1 MTTVRRARLTAVARA
16 CPMIVGIGLV
26 LALLTGCGASDATTP
41 SAPGGQGGSSSSEAP
56 PGSEARTTSSP
67 TTPIAARSTADEAL
81 ARTATLGLSDFPRD
95 WEVDNDSDDSAA
107 QTHCQTLDRAQAAGR
122 AQAQSPK
129 YTSHTAYASSE
140 VLVFADAVTATHWFN
155 QLAGRATGECAGEQL
170 GRFVAETHGVTI
182 GQITTAGLA
191 LAPAGD
197 QDAAERLTIP
207 VSQNGVTIKA
217 FGNVVFVRIGRGIAV
232 IELVRVLSPFDARLG
247 TKLVTAA
254 ADRLANELKRAR

>member
-26 LALLTGCGASDATTP
+26 LAMLLTGCGASDATTP
-41 SAPGGQGGSSSSEAP
+41 SAPGGSSSSGAP
-56 PGSEARTTSSP
+56 PASETRTTTSRRRRRPPLDLPP
-67 TTPIAARSTADEAL
+67 TRPS
-81 ARTATLGLSDFPRD
+81 ARTATLRLSDFPRD

-107 QTHCQTLDRAQAAGR
+107 QAHCQTLDGAQAAGR
-122 AQAQSPK
+122 AHAQSPK

-140 VLVFADAVTATHWFN
+140 VLVFADAVAATHWFTE
-155 QLAGRATGECAGEQL
+155 LADRATGECAGEQL
-170 GRFVAETHGVTI
+170 GRFVAETHGVKI
-182 GQITTAGLA
+182 GQIATAGLA
-191 LAPAGD
+191 ISPVGD
-197 QDAAERLTIP
+197 QDAAKRLTIP

-217 FGNVVFVRIGRGIAV
+217 FGDVVFVRIGRGIAV

-254 ADRLANELKRAR
+254 AGRLANGLKQAG